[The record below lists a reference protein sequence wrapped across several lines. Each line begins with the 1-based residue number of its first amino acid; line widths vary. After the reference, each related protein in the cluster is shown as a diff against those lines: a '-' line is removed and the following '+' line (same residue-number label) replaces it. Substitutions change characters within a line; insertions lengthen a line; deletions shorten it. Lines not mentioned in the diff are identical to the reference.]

1 MCGICGIAGFTDR
14 PLLEQMTSIIAH
26 RGPDDSGI
34 YVSPT
39 AQVGL
44 GNRRLSIIDLS
55 AAGHMP
61 MSNEDGRVWITY
73 NGEIYNF
80 RELRRELQDHGHHF
94 RSNTDSEVVIHGYE
108 QWGIGILQKLEGMFA
123 FALLDLQ
130 ENERTPK
137 LLLARDRFGIKPLYY
152 TALRDRLI
160 FGSEIKSILLS
171 PSIAR
176 QINPE
181 ALHQYLAFRWVPG
194 PDTLF
199 DGIDKL
205 PPGHYLLWK
214 DGDCKIERYWD
225 LKPQPDETS
234 SEADLAQQLR
244 EILQRAVTRHMI
256 SDVPLGVFLSGGLDS
271 STILALMAQV
281 SPEPVT
287 AYTIGYRPEDGRL
300 EQSDEDAKFARL
312 VAKQFGADYHEIVLE
327 PDVVNLLPKIIWH
340 LDEPV
345 SDAAAIST
353 YLICTEAHS
362 RLKVLL
368 SGQAGDEIFAG
379 YRVHLSH
386 RLAELVKHVPGFL
399 RRGPGRWT
407 LNTLPYLKDHLPGV
421 HPGLVLAFHR
431 YFEKLLQAASLPPEQ
446 RYVAFHAYGNH
457 DDLLRLYSPELRE
470 TLTPCVVG
478 ARHLL
483 HFDALRDADFL
494 NRMLYVDAKTFLPD
508 LNLTYSDKMSSAAS
522 VEVRVPFLDT
532 EVIEFASRLPSRFKL
547 HRLTSK
553 YILKK
558 AVAGLLPQSVIRRRK
573 AGFGAPTRMWLRRDL
588 REMVD
593 DLLGEES
600 LRRRGLLDSK
610 QVHQLIARDRDG
622 VEDNSYR
629 IWMLLTLE
637 LWQRTFMDT
646 RPGIDGQRNAVE
658 MRVAV

>member
-1 MCGICGIAGFTDR
+1 MCGICGLAGFTDR
-14 PLLEQMTSIIAH
+14 SLLERMTSIIAH

-34 YVSPT
+34 YISAA

-55 AAGHMP
+55 AAGRMP
-61 MSNEDGRVWITY
+61 MSNENGRVWITY

-80 RELRRELQDHGHHF
+80 RELRRQLEDRGHRF
-94 RSNTDSEVVIHGYE
+94 KSNTDSEVVIHGYE
-108 QWGIGILQKLEGMFA
+108 EWGMAVLQKLNGMFA

-130 ENERTPK
+130 ESEQAPK

-152 TALRDRLI
+152 TAQRDTLI

-171 PSIAR
+171 PTSPREMNLA
-176 QINPE
+176 

-199 DGIDKL
+199 QGIYKL
-205 PPGHYLLWK
+205 LPGHYLLWK
-214 DGDCKIERYWD
+214 DGESKIERYWNFNS
-225 LKPQPDETS
+225 QPDNS
-234 SEADLAQQLR
+234 STEADFAQELR

-271 STILALMAQV
+271 STILALASQA
-281 SPEPVT
+281 SREPIT
-287 AYTIGYRPEDGRL
+287 AYTIAYRPEDGRL
-300 EQSDEDAKFARL
+300 EQSDEDWKFARL

-327 PDVVNLLPKIIWH
+327 PDVVNLLPKVIWH

-353 YLICTEAHS
+353 YLICSAAQS

-368 SGQAGDEIFAG
+368 SGQGGDEIFAG
-379 YRVHLSH
+379 YRIHLSH
-386 RLAELVKHVPGFL
+386 RLAELAGHIPGFL
-399 RRGPGRWT
+399 RQGPMRWT
-407 LNTLPYLKDHLPGV
+407 LNTLPYLKNHLPGI

-431 YFEKLLQAASLPPEQ
+431 YFEKLLQGASLPPEQ
-446 RYVAFHAYGNH
+446 RYVAFHAYSNH
-457 DDLLRLYSPELRE
+457 NDFLQLYSPKVIE
-470 TLTPCVVG
+470 TLAPCVVG

-483 HFDALRDADFL
+483 YFDEVRDADFV

-508 LNLTYSDKMSSAAS
+508 LNLTYSDKLSSAAS
-522 VEVRVPFLDT
+522 VEVRVPFLDA
-532 EVIEFASRLPSRFKL
+532 EVIAFASRLPSRFKL
-547 HRLTSK
+547 HGLTTK

-558 AVAGLLPQSVIRRRK
+558 AMAGLLPQTVIRRRK

-600 LRRRGLLDSK
+600 LRRRGHLVAKNVRELIDS
-610 QVHQLIARDRDG
+610 DRKG
-622 VEDNSYR
+622 IEDNAYR

-637 LWQRTFMDT
+637 LWQRTFLDT
-646 RPGIDGQRNAVE
+646 TPEAGGHKNIVE